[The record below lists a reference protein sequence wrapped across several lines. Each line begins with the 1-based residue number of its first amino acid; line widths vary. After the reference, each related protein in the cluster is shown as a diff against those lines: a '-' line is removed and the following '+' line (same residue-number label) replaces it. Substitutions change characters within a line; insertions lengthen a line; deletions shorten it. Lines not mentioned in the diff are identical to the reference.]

1 MRSFIHVSESNE
13 RANIDAAIAE
23 FESKTCMTFENNANA
38 DHRIEVIKGS
48 GCWSFIGRQS
58 GSSQQLSLGQGC
70 ATFVSIIAHLV
81 DNLFSLVR
89 ATRGGGRAPT
99 RKKEKKEGKRK
110 KCEEVRE
117 K

>member
-89 ATRGGGRAPT
+89 ATSPPPT
-99 RKKEKKEGKRK
+99 PSFEHHFPRFIAIF
-110 KCEEVRE
+110 
-117 K
+117 